1 MDCCRPTAPQT
12 NSFFQS
18 NKTNSQINQSNF
30 FDWIDGSELIC
41 FVWWK
46 RVCFCGAAVSASAVF
61 ASFHQNKKL
70 NFLFFFHSA
79 TGRQTKS
86 KTFGLWPGAR
96 SPSAFTIQSICPFG
110 RADWNE
116 LLNCWMGRAS
126 HQSVHLPQIQ
136 IKLTHRFVFVY
147 NSWLAAYTVIILFIS
162 FINSL
167 QSLLNSIKRKF
178 TFLCLNEEMRLKWIV
193 CCRLFPL
200 CGGRR
205 DWLCVFGPTNSTSI
219 SLSSFFN

>member
-1 MDCCRPTAPQT
+1 MFCLQWEW
-12 NSFFQS
+12 
-18 NKTNSQINQSNF
+18 KTNQFHEMKRQHWLRKQTLSFNQTKPIHKSINQTFLIELMEVNWF
-30 FDWIDGSELIC
+30 VLFDERE
-41 FVWWK
+41 F
-46 RVCFCGAAVSASAVF
+46 VF
-61 ASFHQNKKL
+61 AEPRSALALSLLHFIKTISISFQ
-70 NFLFFFHSA
+70 LFFFHSA

-147 NSWLAAYTVIILFIS
+147 NSWLAAYTVIVFIFGIVKANFILWSEREVNKIKINLWQQWRNVWMN
-162 FINSL
+162 FINFNNWL
-167 QSLLNSIKRKF
+167 KERK
-178 TFLCLNEEMRLKWIV
+178 TI
-193 CCRLFPL
+193 
-200 CGGRR
+200 
-205 DWLCVFGPTNSTSI
+205 
-219 SLSSFFN
+219 